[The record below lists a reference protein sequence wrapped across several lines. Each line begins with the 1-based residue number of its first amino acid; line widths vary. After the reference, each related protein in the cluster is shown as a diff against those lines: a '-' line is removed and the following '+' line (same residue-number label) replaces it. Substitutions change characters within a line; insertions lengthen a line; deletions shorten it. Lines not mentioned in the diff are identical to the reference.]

1 MNTRRGFLNR
11 LSKLL
16 LLPLAIKRPPA
27 PARPP
32 NFVIIFF
39 DDLGYSD
46 LGCFGAKGYETPNID
61 RMAREGVRLTDF
73 YVAQA
78 VCSASRAALMTGCY
92 SNRVS
97 ITGALFPDAKNGLNP
112 NEMTIPKLLKTR
124 GYATGMCGKWHLGS
138 KPQFMPTKNGFD
150 EYFGLPYSNDMWPG
164 NPNARTRSYP
174 PLPLIEGEKVVA
186 ENPDQAQFTTQY
198 SEHAVKFI
206 ERNRDKPFFLY
217 VAHTMPHVPLG
228 VSSKFKGK
236 TSRGIYGDV
245 VAELDWSTGQILQA
259 LKRNGID
266 DQTLVIVTSDN
277 GPWAE
282 YGDHGGSAGELRGSK
297 GTSFEGGVREPFI
310 ARWPKRI
317 PAGSVS
323 HVPAM
328 TIDLLPTIARLA
340 GAELPKDRII
350 DGRDI
355 GPLLEGKRKGEVHEV
370 LYFYW
375 GYELH
380 GVRSGKWKLHVPH
393 PSKEVTAPA
402 SGGMAGTAKEIR
414 VELSLYDLEKD
425 VGETKNVAE
434 RNPEVVARL
443 MRLVEEAREDIGDS
457 LTNRKGKNVR
467 PAG

>member
-1 MNTRRGFLNR
+1 VSTRRGFLDR

-16 LLPLAIKRPPA
+16 LLPLAIRRPQA
-27 PARPP
+27 AARPP

-39 DDLGYSD
+39 DDLGYGD
-46 LGCFGAKGYETPNID
+46 LGCFGAKGFQTPNID

-97 ITGALFPDAKNGLNP
+97 ITGALFPDARTGLNP
-112 NEMTIPKLLKTR
+112 AEMTIPKVLKSR
-124 GYATGMCGKWHLGS
+124 GYATGMVGKWHLGN
-138 KPQFMPTKNGFD
+138 KPQFMPTHNGFD
-150 EYFGLPYSNDMWPG
+150 EYFGLLYSNDMRPG
-164 NPNARTRSYP
+164 GNRTFP
-174 PLPLIEGEKVVA
+174 PLPLIEGERVVA
-186 ENPDQAQFTTQY
+186 ENPDQSQLTTQY
-198 SEHAVKFI
+198 TEHAVKFI
-206 ERNRDKPFFLY
+206 ERNRHKPFFLY

-236 TSRGIYGDV
+236 TSRGLYGDV

-259 LKRNGID
+259 VKRNGID

-282 YGDHGGSAGELRGSK
+282 YGDHSGSAGPLRGSK
-297 GTSFEGGVREPFI
+297 QTAFEGGVREPFV
-310 ARWPKRI
+310 ARWPKKI
-317 PAGSVS
+317 TAGSVW
-323 HVPAM
+323 HVPVM
-328 TIDLLPTIARLA
+328 TIDVLPTIAKFA

-380 GVRSGKWKLHVPH
+380 AVRSGKWKLHVPH
-393 PSKEVTAPA
+393 LSKEVTPGG
-402 SGGMAGTAKEIR
+402 GGMPGSAKETR
-414 VELSLYDLEKD
+414 VELALYDLDKD
-425 VGETKNVAE
+425 VGETTNVAE

-443 MRLVEEAREDIGDS
+443 MNYVEEAREDLGDS